1 MAPLLPMAVVVII
14 ALGVLAQGPLK
25 SVKKLLMN

>member
-14 ALGVLAQGPLK
+14 ALDVLAQSPMK
-25 SVKKLLMN
+25 SVKKLLVN

>member
-1 MAPLLPMAVVVII
+1 MVPLLPIAVVVII
-14 ALGVLAQGPLK
+14 VLDVLAQGPLE